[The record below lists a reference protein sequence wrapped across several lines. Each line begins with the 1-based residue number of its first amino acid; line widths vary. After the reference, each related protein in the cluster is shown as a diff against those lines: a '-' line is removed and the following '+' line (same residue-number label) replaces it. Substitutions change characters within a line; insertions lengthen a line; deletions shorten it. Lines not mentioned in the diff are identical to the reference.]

1 MTIVIT
7 GEDRDALYERIVMR
21 LNGIDD
27 VYRAVE
33 QEDWASAQE
42 LGQEFSD
49 LLRFVCSDLGWG
61 ERTDE
66 SLSLTA
72 PPDVLTRAAEVLR
85 DLARSDAAHFE
96 SERRDAEAQ
105 ENEAR
110 DLEKTCERLLEQLQ
124 LRAG

>member
-7 GEDRDALYERIVMR
+7 GEDRDALYERIVIR

-49 LLRFVCSDLGWG
+49 LLRFVCADLGWG
-61 ERTDE
+61 KRTDE
-66 SLSLTA
+66 SLHLST
-72 PPDVLTRAAEVLR
+72 PPDVLARAAEVLR

-96 SERRDAEAQ
+96 SERRDAEEQ
-105 ENEAR
+105 ESEAR
-110 DLEKTCERLLEQLQ
+110 SLQQTCERLLEELQ
-124 LRAG
+124 SQGR

>member
-1 MTIVIT
+1 MTIAIT
-7 GEDRDALYERIVMR
+7 GGERDALYERIVMR

-49 LLRFVCSDLGWG
+49 LLRFVCADLGWG
-61 ERTDE
+61 ERADE
-66 SLSLTA
+66 SLPLTA

-110 DLEKTCERLLEQLQ
+110 YLQETCERLLGE
-124 LRAG
+124 LRS